1 MLPIDAVRRVLEEV
15 GDARDHGFSID
26 YTHSAAFVHLTECVF
41 EALVRKDLLDGSA
54 HARTAEFVRLRKGGQ
69 HISSLAVT
77 GFKHATSASRVAGH
91 HTTEHLHA
99 LGVVQV
105 SLRGGRWWRTRRRTP
120 EEDGGSVRATRLWR
134 DGPDELGVPGTF
146 REFQAST
153 KRGRRT
159 APWRSR
165 RTSSRSRSCPWSC
178 LRPWIASSTGAR
190 SRRPRSRTRT

>member
-91 HTTEHLHA
+91 HTTEHA
-99 LGVVQV
+99 APDPG
-105 SLRGGRWWRTRRRTP
+105 GGRR
-120 EEDGGSVRATRLWR
+120 
-134 DGPDELGVPGTF
+134 
-146 REFQAST
+146 
-153 KRGRRT
+153 K
-159 APWRSR
+159 
-165 RTSSRSRSCPWSC
+165 
-178 LRPWIASSTGAR
+178 
-190 SRRPRSRTRT
+190 RPRH